1 MEYSRVH
8 KGIILLLFAVF
19 FPFLLSSCREE
30 QISQPII
37 HTSGLPPLQF
47 QHQFNIRDTD
57 ELILQRIRNV
67 TTDSQGRIYLT
78 DAASLQIHVFSAEG
92 KFETSIGRQG
102 EGPGEFLAILNT
114 YIDQKDRLIVYDRQ
128 KANNT
133 IFTQK
138 DDKWEIEQ
146 IFDIKG
152 ELYGIESADSSGNVV
167 LRQSPPQYPER
178 GAYWYEHE
186 LARGHLA
193 SGLIEAEVLRFR
205 DMGFL
210 FNGSSL
216 QQIPYGRT
224 TVFAADRS
232 GDIYMVWNESFE
244 LAKYNAKLEWV
255 DSISVNLPNQPI
267 TTEEM
272 QERLD
277 RFNTDFKS
285 LARQH
290 MPETKPVVDEIHIDE
305 NGRIWLKTY
314 DSPEYLVL
322 DADGNPLYSFDLEDG
337 VRLAH
342 VDRSRLYG
350 IELND
355 SGYQL
360 HVYDYQ
366 I

>member
-1 MEYSRVH
+1 MKFSRVH
-8 KGIILLLFAVF
+8 HLVFLVLFTVF
-19 FPFLLSSCREE
+19 FLVLLSSCSEE
-30 QISQPII
+30 YDSQPVI
-37 HTSGLPPLQF
+37 HTSDLPSLQME
-47 QHQFNIRDTD
+47 HQFTIRDTD

-67 TTDSQGRIYLT
+67 ITDSRGRIFLT
-78 DAASLQIHVFSAEG
+78 DAGARQIHVFSSEG
-92 KFETSIGRQG
+92 IVETSIGRQG

-114 YIDQKDRLIVYDRQ
+114 FIDQQDRLIVYDRQ

-133 IFTQK
+133 IFTELN
-138 DDKWEIEQ
+138 DEWEIGQ
-146 IFDIKG
+146 IFDIEG
-152 ELYGIESADSSGNVV
+152 ELYGIESADSTGNIV

-193 SGLIEAEVLRFR
+193 SGLDEPEVLKFKE
-205 DMGFL
+205 MGFL
-210 FNGSSL
+210 FNGESL
-216 QQIPYGRT
+216 QQIPFGRT

-244 LAKYNAKLEWV
+244 LAKYSATLEWV
-255 DSISVNLPNQPI
+255 DSINVNLTNQPI
-267 TTEEM
+267 TPEEM
-272 QERLD
+272 QEKME
-277 RFNTDFKS
+277 RFNSDFKS

-290 MPETKPVVDEIHIDE
+290 MPETKPVVDELHVDE
-305 NGRIWLKTY
+305 DGRMWLKTY

-322 DADGNPLYSFDLEDG
+322 DGDGNPISSFDLEEG

-342 VDRSRLYG
+342 VDRNRIYG

-355 SGYQL
+355 SGYQV